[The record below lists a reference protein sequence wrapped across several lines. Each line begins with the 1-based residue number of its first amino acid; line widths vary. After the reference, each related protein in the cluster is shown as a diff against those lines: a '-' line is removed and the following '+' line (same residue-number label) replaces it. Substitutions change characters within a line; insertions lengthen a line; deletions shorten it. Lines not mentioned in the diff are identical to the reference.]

1 MAALHRPLCRWAEQ
15 GEAALLQQHVAKAV
29 EACTQRPSI
38 LDGALARDVDTSAV
52 IGRGGLEMGSTE
64 TTRAPRILRVEV
76 MPLDCGETAV
86 VVELASPPGRAW
98 EKALKRVICETEG
111 LESAQSRCDG
121 RFVYIIGIEPGGSG
135 TIHRVSQVLAAT
147 HERVAP
153 RNGQPVP
160 MRQQS
165 AGGRVNASL

>member
-1 MAALHRPLCRWAEQ
+1 
-15 GEAALLQQHVAKAV
+15 
-29 EACTQRPSI
+29 
-38 LDGALARDVDTSAV
+38 
-52 IGRGGLEMGSTE
+52 MGSTE

-121 RFVYIIGIEPGGSG
+121 RFVYIIGIEPGGPG
-135 TIHRVSQVLAAT
+135 TIHRVNQVLAAT